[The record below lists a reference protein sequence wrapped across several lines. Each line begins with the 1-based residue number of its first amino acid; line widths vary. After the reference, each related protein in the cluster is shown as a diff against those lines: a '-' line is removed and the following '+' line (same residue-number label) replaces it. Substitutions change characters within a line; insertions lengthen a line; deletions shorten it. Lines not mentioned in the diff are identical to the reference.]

1 MRIAIIG
8 QGYVG
13 LTIASFA
20 SDHHDVIGYDLNP
33 AIVDQ
38 LNQGVSHIE
47 GVDSAVLGNAIS
59 KGAYKAT
66 TNGSDFA
73 GAQIVVIAV
82 PTVIELIPAVTPV
95 KLPT

>member
-1 MRIAIIG
+1 MRVAIIG

-20 SDHHDVIGYDLNP
+20 SDHHDVIGYDLNQ
-33 AIVDQ
+33 AVVDQ
-38 LNQGVSHIE
+38 LNHGISHIE

-66 TNGSDFA
+66 TNGSDIA

-82 PTVIELIPAVTPV
+82 PTPLDANRHLISNNS
-95 KLPT
+95 